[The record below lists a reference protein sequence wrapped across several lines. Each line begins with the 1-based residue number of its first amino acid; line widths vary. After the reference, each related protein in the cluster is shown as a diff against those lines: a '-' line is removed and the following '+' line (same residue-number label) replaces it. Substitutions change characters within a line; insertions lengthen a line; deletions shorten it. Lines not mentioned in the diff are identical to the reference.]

1 MTMFLT
7 IYNKHSHLRQQRER
21 LRSVGK
27 WRLGLARFTIQR
39 IKNRF
44 KIPIFFDFHVNHEST
59 IRQNEQILLLKGLIQ
74 NPDFQ
79 VNCESTIRKY
89 YWIATALVFFIFILE
104 IFLEITIHN
113 TQ

>member
-44 KIPIFFDFHVNHEST
+44 KIPIFFDFHVNREST
-59 IRQNEQILLLKGLIQ
+59 IRQNEQILLIK
-74 NPDFQ
+74 
-79 VNCESTIRKY
+79 ES
-89 YWIATALVFFIFILE
+89 
-104 IFLEITIHN
+104 IHKLRIDSKSRFSGEP
-113 TQ
+113 